1 MPCSLRFALV
11 CRLALPQAWA
21 FAEHGRLLCPGLAA
35 IRAVPDLTLAILC
48 VILFGI
54 GPGAGL
60 LALAIYY
67 TAVVTKIFA
76 DIVRTAPRGPL
87 YALGSTG
94 ASRIQMALFGV
105 IPLKRTDLLS
115 YGSYEFESALRASI
129 VVGAVGGG
137 GLGGELVGS
146 LAAFDFPR
154 VTTQI
159 LLLVAVVAILD
170 QVAAGLSILD
180 GCWHCFPSARSL

>member
-1 MPCSLRFALV
+1 MFIAFCISLPLGIAAGMGLRGTRALLSRPCGHPR
-11 CRLALPQAWA
+11 R
-21 FAEHGRLLCPGLAA
+21 
-35 IRAVPDLTLAILC
+35 PDLTLAILC

-94 ASRIQMALFGV
+94 ASRIQMAL
-105 IPLKRTDLLS
+105 S
-115 YGSYEFESALRASI
+115 ESS
-129 VVGAVGGG
+129 
-137 GLGGELVGS
+137 
-146 LAAFDFPR
+146 
-154 VTTQI
+154 
-159 LLLVAVVAILD
+159 
-170 QVAAGLSILD
+170 
-180 GCWHCFPSARSL
+180 PSNAPIC